1 MPEIRLPPGLAET
14 EISIFANAKDTA
26 PKPVRLGPIL
36 SAIKNGRW
44 ADPIAKLRELLD
56 AGNREAYDEQKKDL
70 PAVTLSG
77 SFEKRNAGGLI
88 RHSGLLQ
95 IDLDHLGN
103 PAEVRDQLA
112 ADPHVAAALLSPSAQ
127 GVKGVMLM
135 PPGDAERHKHAFN
148 AAVNYLQETYGLEND
163 RACKD
168 VCRMMFVSH
177 DPGLRTN
184 PDAVVLDVKRWTPEE
199 PQPSFVSSEE
209 RPPSEENERVRDAL
223 THLSSE
229 AYADWI
235 RICAALKNSNLPGAF
250 ELWHEWSAKTSTYQ
264 GSEDCQ
270 GTWDALTVRTASGG
284 MLPVDAPAQLRRSVP
299 LGRGAK
305 RAVVVL
311 AVMVVLLATGVV
323 PPAAAALL
331 AAVALVLTRAISV
344 PQAFQSISWTTIV
357 LIAGMIPLST
367 AFIQTGTADLVAG
380 WVLAAMSGASAH
392 VVLLAL
398 CLLTLVLGQLISNA
412 ATVLIVAPIA
422 VSIAATLDLSV
433 MPFMMALT
441 VAGAAAFLTPIAT
454 PANLMIMEPGGY
466 RFGDYWRLGLP
477 LAALFVAFAVL
488 YVPFVWPF

>member
-14 EISIFANAKDTA
+14 EISIFANAKDTD

-77 SFEKRNAGGLI
+77 SFEKRNAAGLI
-88 RHSGLLQ
+88 QHSGLLQ
-95 IDLDHLGN
+95 IDLDHLGK

-135 PPGDAERHKHAFN
+135 PPGDAERHKHAFK

-250 ELWHEWSAKTSTYQ
+250 ELWHEWSAQASTYQ
-264 GSEDCQ
+264 GSEDCL
-270 GTWDALTVRTASGG
+270 GVWDDLKPNTGIN
-284 MLPVDAPAQLRRSVP
+284 VDAIYKAACDAGWNPMGQPRTHAKSTGGGWTEPQPLPKHPLPPPQLDPGVLPEP
-299 LGRGAK
+299 LAEYAR
-305 RAVVVL
+305 
-311 AVMVVLLATGVV
+311 
-323 PPAAAALL
+323 AAALE
-331 AAVALVLTRAISV
+331 
-344 PQAFQSISWTTIV
+344 
-357 LIAGMIPLST
+357 
-367 AFIQTGTADLVAG
+367 
-380 WVLAAMSGASAH
+380 
-392 VVLLAL
+392 
-398 CLLTLVLGQLISNA
+398 NE
-412 ATVLIVAPIA
+412 VAP
-422 VSIAATLDLSV
+422 
-433 MPFMMALT
+433 
-441 VAGAAAFLTPIAT
+441 
-454 PANLMIMEPGGY
+454 
-466 RFGDYWRLGLP
+466 
-477 LAALFVAFAVL
+477 
-488 YVPFVWPF
+488 